1 MKSKAGG
8 SAFQS
13 RLSESLAQKTIPSL
27 DGLRAVAVLLVI
39 LNHMDVPFAPQG
51 RGVLT
56 FFVLSGF
63 LITWLMLKE
72 ADREG
77 EVSIRNFYVRRI
89 LRIFPAFYLYIAVLI
104 VAQLFRHHIP
114 AAGAWW
120 DYLAA
125 FFYVGNY
132 RFVMSHDS
140 HLLIGH
146 TWALS
151 VEEQFYL
158 IWPWI
163 FVAFHQ
169 DLRKFTRLLIGAIML
184 VDLYRIMLFFGLH
197 VSNQWL
203 IFTFDSRVD
212 HLLVGCLLAV
222 LLKRG
227 VGMRFWNYITARA
240 WISVIPLGLIVVS
253 IALAFRYS
261 LAYKFAVGFVIDP
274 LLTAILLVQ
283 VIAMG
288 KGWMWGW
295 LNWRVTRYVG
305 QISYAIF
312 LYHLIAIR
320 VVMPFLGTCSL
331 WIKVPAVVGVSAVI
345 GTLSYYLVEMRFLRL
360 KSRFMKSPAKRRER
374 SAVASL
380 QPAVG

>member
-1 MKSKAGG
+1 MTSYAGD

-13 RLSESLAQKTIPSL
+13 RLTESLTRKTIPSL

-39 LNHMDVPFAPQG
+39 SNHMGVPFAPRG

-77 EVSIRNFYVRRI
+77 EISIRNFYVRRV
-89 LRIFPAFYLYIAVLI
+89 LRIFPAFYLYLALLI
-104 VAQLFRHHIP
+104 LGHLFTGHVPDASTWRN
-114 AAGAWW
+114 
-120 DYLAA
+120 YLAS

-132 RFVMSHDS
+132 WFAVSR
-140 HLLIGH
+140 HLHPFIGH

-158 IWPWI
+158 IWPWV

-169 DLRKFTRLLIGAIML
+169 NLRRFTRLLIAAIVL
-184 VDLYRIMLFFGLH
+184 VDLYRMILFFGLH

-203 IFTFDSRVD
+203 TFTFDSRVD

-227 VGMRFWNYITARA
+227 VGMRFWNFVTART
-240 WISVIPLGLIVVS
+240 WISIIPLGLMVLS
-253 IALAFRYS
+253 IALAFRYY
-261 LAYKFAVGFVIDP
+261 LAYRYAVGFVVDP

-283 VIAMG
+283 VIALG
-288 KGWMWGW
+288 DTWMWGW
-295 LNWRVTRYVG
+295 LNWRLTRVLG
-305 QISYAIF
+305 QISYAMF
-312 LYHLIAIR
+312 LYHLLAVRIVAS
-320 VVMPFLGTCSL
+320 FLGDRSL
-331 WIKVPAVVGVSAVI
+331 WVKVPAVICVSMVI
-345 GTLSYYLVEMRFLRL
+345 GTLSYYLVERRFLRL
-360 KSRFMKSPAKRRER
+360 KSRFTKAPVKRPERTVVATLEPAI
-374 SAVASL
+374 S
-380 QPAVG
+380 

>member
-1 MKSKAGG
+1 M
-8 SAFQS
+8 
-13 RLSESLAQKTIPSL
+13 
-27 DGLRAVAVLLVI
+27 AVLMVI
-39 LNHMDVPFAPQG
+39 LNHLDVPYTPHG

-77 EVSIRNFYVRRI
+77 GISVRNFYVRRV
-89 LRIFPAFYLYIAVLI
+89 LRIFPAFYLYLALLI
-104 VAQLFRHHIP
+104 LGHVFKGHLPTASTWR
-114 AAGAWW
+114 
-120 DYLAA
+120 DYLAS

-132 RFVMSHDS
+132 RFAIDRHSDLFV
-140 HLLIGH
+140 GH

-163 FVAFHQ
+163 FVALHQ
-169 DLRKFTRLLIGAIML
+169 DLRRFTRLLIAAIAV
-184 VDLYRIMLFFGLH
+184 VDVYRMILFFGFH

-203 IFTFDSRVD
+203 MFTFDSRVD

-227 VGMRFWNYITARA
+227 ARMRFWNFVTART
-240 WISVIPLGLIVVS
+240 WISIVPLGLIVLS
-253 IALAFRYS
+253 IVLAFRYS

-283 VIAMG
+283 VIAMSES
-288 KGWMWGW
+288 WMWGW
-295 LNWRVTRYVG
+295 LNWRPTRFLG
-305 QISYAIF
+305 QISYAMF
-312 LYHLIAIR
+312 LYHLLAIR
-320 VVMPFLGTCSL
+320 IVTGFLASRSL
-331 WIKVPAVVGVSAVI
+331 WVKAPAVVAVSAAI
-345 GTLSYYLVEMRFLRL
+345 GALSYYMVEMRFLRL
-360 KSRFMKSPAKRRER
+360 KSRFMESPAKRPEHT
-374 SAVASL
+374 AGPSL
-380 QPAVG
+380 ELVVS